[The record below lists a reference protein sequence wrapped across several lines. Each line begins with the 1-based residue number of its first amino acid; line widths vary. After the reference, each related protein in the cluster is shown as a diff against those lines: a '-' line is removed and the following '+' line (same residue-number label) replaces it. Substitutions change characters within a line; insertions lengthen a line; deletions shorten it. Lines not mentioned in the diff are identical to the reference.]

1 MGTQFGIP
9 VNSIHRDNA
18 FYPEADRVDGFRFY
32 KLRQQGYQGVNTTDI
47 STTYLSFGYGPRAW
61 YVTLLLKI
69 ATYEADELIALRHS
83 PGRWMAEVLMK
94 LVFAHVLLDYDIS
107 LPGEVKHPLRERW
120 SFEEL
125 YIPRVDAKIV
135 LRPRPQEQKV

>member
-1 MGTQFGIP
+1 MASAFT
-9 VNSIHRDNA
+9 NSA
-18 FYPEADRVDGFRFY
+18 SRVIR
-32 KLRQQGYQGVNTTDI
+32 V
-47 STTYLSFGYGPRAW
+47 S
-61 YVTLLLKI
+61 TLLILAPHTCHLGMGLVLGMLLCSLKLLPSN
-69 ATYEADELIALRHS
+69 EADELIGLRHS

-120 SFEEL
+120 SFEDL

-135 LRPRPQEQKV
+135 LRPRSQEQKV